1 MKKAGIRKCISFFLQ
16 FHNMI
21 LCACIY
27 ITVVLALERYR
38 AVWRPVEYHNI
49 VNGSNPWRRVASYIV
64 PVVIFSVVFNI
75 PKFFEAKFEEKTIF
89 GEIYNEETGEII
101 QVGKK

>member
-1 MKKAGIRKCISFFLQ
+1 
-16 FHNMI
+16 MI

-49 VNGSNPWRRVASYIV
+49 VNGSNSWRRVAGYIV
-64 PVVIFSVVFNI
+64 PVVVFSVLFNI
-75 PKFFEAKFEEKTIF
+75 PKFFEAKFEERTIY
-89 GEIYNEETGEII
+89 GEIYDEETGQVY
-101 QVGKK
+101 QVGRTCTCKKVLGIYQRKRRV